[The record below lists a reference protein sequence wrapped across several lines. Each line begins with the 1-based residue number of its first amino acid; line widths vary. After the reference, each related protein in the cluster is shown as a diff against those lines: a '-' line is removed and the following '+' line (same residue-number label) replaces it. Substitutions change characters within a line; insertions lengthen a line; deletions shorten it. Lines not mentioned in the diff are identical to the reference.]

1 MLAKEYYE
9 FKSGLNQK
17 GIIFSFTGYI
27 SEKILF
33 ALGEAIRQK
42 MAVEAVGP
50 GLTKKVFSVFVEQVQ
65 NIIRYSEDKIAGG
78 DGKSQVLSSG
88 VIIVGEEQGHFFIVC
103 GNMVSTQSMEKLK
116 ERLAHL
122 ATLDKAQLKAFYKEK
137 LKAPP
142 EDESQGATIGL
153 IEIARRSSE
162 PVEWDF
168 LQTDPSQAFFCL
180 KAYI

>member
-1 MLAKEYYE
+1 MLAQEYYE
-9 FKSGLNQK
+9 FKNGLNLK

-42 MAVEAVGP
+42 MVLEEVGP

-65 NIIRYSEDKIAGG
+65 NIIRYSEDRIAGG
-78 DGKSQVLSSG
+78 KGNPQVLSSG
-88 VIIVGEEQGHFFIVC
+88 VITVGNEGEHFFIVC
-103 GNMVSTQSMEKLK
+103 GNVVSTQSMENLK
-116 ERLAHL
+116 SRLDHL
-122 ATLDKAQLKAFYKEK
+122 ASLDKSQLRAFYKEK
-137 LKAPP
+137 LKQAP
-142 EDESQGATIGL
+142 EEGSQGATIGL

-168 LQTDPSQAFFCL
+168 HKIDRNQAFFCL

>member
-9 FKSGLNQK
+9 FKSGLNLK

-33 ALGEAIRQK
+33 ALGEALRQK
-42 MAVEAVGP
+42 MAVEEVGP

-78 DGKSQVLSSG
+78 QDETRVLSSG
-88 VIIVGEEQGHFFIVC
+88 VITVGNEGEHFFIVC
-103 GNMVSTQSMEKLK
+103 GNVVSTRSMEKLRK
-116 ERLAHL
+116 RLAHL
-122 ATLDKAQLKAFYKEK
+122 ATLDKGQLKAFYKEK
-137 LKAPP
+137 LKEPP
-142 EDESQGATIGL
+142 EEESQGATIGL

-168 LQTDPSQAFFCL
+168 FQIDQSQAFFCM

>member
-9 FKSGLNQK
+9 FKNGLNLK

-33 ALGEAIRQK
+33 ALGEAVRQK
-42 MAVEAVGP
+42 MAAEEAGP
-50 GLTKKVFSVFVEQVQ
+50 VLTKKVFSVFVEQVQ

-78 DGKSQVLSSG
+78 KDARQVLSSG
-88 VIIVGEEQGHFFIVC
+88 VITVGNEGDHFFIVC
-103 GNMVSTQSMEKLK
+103 GNVVSSSSMEKLK
-116 ERLAHL
+116 SRLAHL
-122 ATLDKAQLKAFYKEK
+122 STLDKAQLKAFYKEK
-137 LKAPP
+137 LKSPP
-142 EDESQGATIGL
+142 EEDSQGATIGL

-168 LQTDPSQAFFCL
+168 HQIDPTQAFFCL